1 MKTFVIN
8 EIVDLN
14 EDNTFSLVNSDLENR
29 GTVVIKDGKITL
41 YYEDGKPEE
50 KFGDDYDSL
59 IKFVKDSDLNFI
71 KLRNGARRWKLFNP
85 NPKYSSLALTNCFPS
100 FVVILIRSDILTTP
114 NFIIFLLSILK

>member
-14 EDNTFSLVNSDLENR
+14 EDNTFSLVNSDLENC

-50 KFGDDYDSL
+50 KFEDDYESL

-71 KLRNGARRWKLFNP
+71 KLRNGARR
-85 NPKYSSLALTNCFPS
+85 
-100 FVVILIRSDILTTP
+100 
-114 NFIIFLLSILK
+114 

>member
-14 EDNTFSLVNSDLENR
+14 EDNTFSLVNSDLENC

-50 KFGDDYDSL
+50 KFEDDYES
-59 IKFVKDSDLNFI
+59 
-71 KLRNGARRWKLFNP
+71 
-85 NPKYSSLALTNCFPS
+85 
-100 FVVILIRSDILTTP
+100 
-114 NFIIFLLSILK
+114 